1 MMNFKELAN
10 SPIGEALVENLEE
23 IQAQIADIRYKPEV
37 DNKTRI
43 AVIEII
49 DEMIINR
56 IKVLRGE
63 ETAEGN
69 DNWK

>member
-1 MMNFKELAN
+1 MNFKELAN